1 MDIFDLPGSIRNQA
15 ASLHHVAEACQDE
28 CVVVVGLKNLPDK
41 QKLGGAESAS
51 YMLNLV

>member
-15 ASLHHVAEACQDE
+15 ASLHHVVEACQDE
-28 CVVVVGLKNLPDK
+28 CEVVVGLKKLLDK

-51 YMLNLV
+51 YMSNLV